1 LYKNL
6 KKLQSQG
13 SKHLS
18 GWSFF
23 YLARAVKK
31 QLFNSVTDMEV
42 LGGVMKYQAYDYF
55 AKNGQLMSEGFRLV
69 NEFISHP
76 SNPYSYTWGGR
87 IASATLESA
96 MRVTQTYDKLGFHI
110 TTVDVEGKAVAVE
123 EEIILG
129 KPFCNLIHFNKAGKT
144 DKDKVLLVAPLSG
157 HHSTLLKGTVQA
169 LLPKH
174 EVYITD
180 WLDAR
185 EVPLEDG
192 PFSFDC
198 YVSYLIDFMNNLG
211 PETHLVAVCQ
221 PTVQALIATAV
232 MAEDKNPNI
241 PKSLTLMAGPID
253 TSKNPTRVNTF
264 SHERPMS
271 WFENVAIHT
280 VPPGYPGQGRRVY
293 PGFMQLGGFISMNK
307 ETHLKK
313 HQQYFQNL
321 LFGDTEDT
329 ERFTA
334 FYDEYLSVLD
344 MPAEFYLETIERVF
358 KNNEL
363 ANRTITYDGKPVDFN
378 AINNTPLLTI
388 EGAEDDIC
396 GIGQTEAAQDIC
408 QKIPKNMRKHHT
420 QSGAGHFGIFS
431 GSMYRNN
438 IRPLVTEFI
447 DKYS

>member
-1 LYKNL
+1 
-6 KKLQSQG
+6 
-13 SKHLS
+13 
-18 GWSFF
+18 
-23 YLARAVKK
+23 
-31 QLFNSVTDMEV
+31 MEV

-55 AKNGQLMSEGFRLV
+55 AKNGQLMSEAFRLA

-76 SNPYSYTWGGR
+76 SNPYSYTWSGR

-110 TTVDVEGKAVAVE
+110 TTVDIDGKAVAVE

-169 LLPKH
+169 LLPNH

-253 TSKNPTRVNTF
+253 TSKNPTRVNAF

-363 ANRTITYDGKPVDFN
+363 ANRSVTYNGKPVDFN

-438 IRPLVTEFI
+438 IRPLVTDFI
-447 DKYS
+447 DKHS

>member
-1 LYKNL
+1 VVGVFYPARAAQ
-6 KKLQSQG
+6 KKLS
-13 SKHLS
+13 
-18 GWSFF
+18 
-23 YLARAVKK
+23 
-31 QLFNSVTDMEV
+31 NSVADMEL

-69 NEFISHP
+69 NELISNP
-76 SNPYSYTWGGR
+76 SNPYSYTWSGR

-96 MRVTQTYDKLGFHI
+96 MRLTQTYDKLGFHI
-110 TTVDVEGKAVAVE
+110 TTVDIDGKAVAVK

-129 KPFCNLIHFNKAGKT
+129 KPFCNLIHFNKEGKT

-157 HHSTLLKGTVQA
+157 HHSTLLKGTVEA

-174 EVYITD
+174 EIYITD

-185 EVPLEDG
+185 EVPLEEG
-192 PFSFDC
+192 SFSFDC

-211 PETHLVAVCQ
+211 PETHLIAVCQ

-232 MAEDKNPNI
+232 MAEEKNPNI

-253 TSKNPTRVNTF
+253 TSKNPTRVNDF

-307 ETHLKK
+307 ETHIKK
-313 HQQYFQNL
+313 HQQYFQNV
-321 LFGDTEDT
+321 LFGDTEDKD
-329 ERFTA
+329 RFTA

-363 ANRTITYDGKPVDFN
+363 ANRTVTYDGKPVDFN
-378 AINNTPLLTI
+378 AITNTPLLTI

-431 GSMYRNN
+431 GSMYRKN

>member
-1 LYKNL
+1 MV
-6 KKLQSQG
+6 G
-13 SKHLS
+13 V
-18 GWSFF
+18 F
-23 YLARAVKK
+23 YPARAAQNK
-31 QLFNSVTDMEV
+31 LSNSVADMEL

-69 NEFISHP
+69 NELISNP
-76 SNPYSYTWGGR
+76 SNPYSYTWSGR

-96 MRVTQTYDKLGFHI
+96 MRLTQTYDKLGFHI
-110 TTVDVEGKAVAVE
+110 TTVDIDGKAVAVK

-129 KPFCNLIHFNKAGKT
+129 KPFCNLIHFNKEGKT

-157 HHSTLLKGTVQA
+157 HHSTLLKGTVEA

-174 EVYITD
+174 EIYITD

-185 EVPLEDG
+185 EVPLEEG
-192 PFSFDC
+192 SFSFDC

-211 PETHLVAVCQ
+211 PETHLIAVCQ

-232 MAEDKNPNI
+232 MAEEKNPNI

-253 TSKNPTRVNTF
+253 TSKNPTRVNDF

-307 ETHLKK
+307 ETHIKK
-313 HQQYFQNL
+313 HQQYFQNV
-321 LFGDTEDT
+321 LFGDTEDKD
-329 ERFTA
+329 RFTA

-363 ANRTITYDGKPVDFN
+363 ANRTVTYDGKPVDFN

-431 GSMYRNN
+431 GSMYRKN